1 MKLAPIQIIG
11 HPGCG
16 KTTLIVEIIEELVK
30 RRFKVGTIKHSA
42 HHHELDKPGKDSY
55 MHRQAGAFPAAM
67 MTKDMAAIYLPK
79 NKNQSPDDLIQ
90 QYFSQAD
97 IILIEGWISGPY
109 AKIEVFRDFCERKP
123 LFHKVENVK
132 VFVQNQPIN
141 SNDVKIAKAKGVQV
155 IDRNCVTQ
163 LLAYILS
170 NNRKP

>member
-67 MTKDMAAIYLPK
+67 MIKDMAAIYLPK
-79 NKNQSPDDLIQ
+79 NKNQSPDD
-90 QYFSQAD
+90 
-97 IILIEGWISGPY
+97 
-109 AKIEVFRDFCERKP
+109 
-123 LFHKVENVK
+123 
-132 VFVQNQPIN
+132 
-141 SNDVKIAKAKGVQV
+141 
-155 IDRNCVTQ
+155 
-163 LLAYILS
+163 
-170 NNRKP
+170 